1 MTDEQNTFPPNNLS
15 VDQTS
20 LSEDQSEDQIV
31 VPFAKSGNV
40 NSQVSAPMNEPDDI
54 FGDIDSLRVETAP
67 TSPQQSISQAQD
79 VLPVKMS
86 GFSSILMKLFIIVV
100 ILVVLSGV
108 AILAYPYIK
117 SMMMSESDE
126 TENILMESEEIVVE
140 NPYDFEEVAPV
151 DYGVTD
157 EMIANDQ
164 NTIGK
169 NPLPIIDSVE
179 ADEDEYEGEMIEDK
193 DSLNEITTSENNQ
206 KNDQVQVDL
215 NKDTDNDGLTDV
227 EEEKLGTHKMKAD
240 TDNDGLSDRDEI
252 MIHKTN
258 PLEFDSDGDGLSDY
272 DEIDIYKINPL
283 LVDTDGDG
291 YADGI
296 EVSGGYNPN
305 GPGKLEN

>member
-1 MTDEQNTFPPNNLS
+1 MTDEQNTFSPNNLS

-20 LSEDQSEDQIV
+20 LSEDQIV

-86 GFSSILMKLFIIVV
+86 GFSSILMKLFIIVI

-117 SMMMSESDE
+117 SMVMSESDE

-169 NPLPIIDSVE
+169 NPLPTIDSVE